1 MMRVRTRRSGQ
12 RVQLVRGKK
21 APVIAHR
28 HDRNRARAVISDDQV
43 SLGGIKGGVD
53 RIVAL
58 AILLVDE
65 RQPTAGPIDCEGADQ
80 VPPAMHAVKPTIVAT
95 QRKQRWILE
104 TAYMLEMRPAST
116 PLVDSVDVDAVA
128 AAVAVRGGIAADI
141 GEHGVSS
148 DDPGA

>member
-21 APVIAHR
+21 APVIADR

-43 SLGGIKGGVD
+43 SLGGIEGGID

-65 RQPTAGPIDCEGADQ
+65 RQPAAGSVDRESAEQ
-80 VPPAMHAVKPTIVAT
+80 VPTAMHTVKPAIVAA
-95 QRKQRWILE
+95 QRKQR
-104 TAYMLEMRPAST
+104 
-116 PLVDSVDVDAVA
+116 
-128 AAVAVRGGIAADI
+128 
-141 GEHGVSS
+141 
-148 DDPGA
+148 